1 MAIRLRA
8 ITDYGTQIRD
18 PVSDSDAPVRPR
30 INLPRWLLSLEML
43 VCLVPLT
50 WLFIAVVAMTAR
62 GAIPLEYGI
71 LSSSATLLGPI
82 GLAVALRAVFFTG
95 VSVSRTTTTLL
106 ALLTG
111 WTVLAYSGQVLHNGT
126 FLSAWREYVLIALL
140 PAVAVMHLVQINTHR
155 RAPPAIA

>member
-1 MAIRLRA
+1 MALYRCSRDDGTRSHTARIRHPFQL
-8 ITDYGTQIRD
+8 G
-18 PVSDSDAPVRPR
+18 DAP
-30 INLPRWLLSLEML
+30 
-43 VCLVPLT
+43 
-50 WLFIAVVAMTAR
+50 
-62 GAIPLEYGI
+62 
-71 LSSSATLLGPI
+71 GPI

-106 ALLTG
+106 ALLAG

>member
-1 MAIRLRA
+1 
-8 ITDYGTQIRD
+8 
-18 PVSDSDAPVRPR
+18 
-30 INLPRWLLSLEML
+30 ML

-106 ALLTG
+106 ALLAG